1 MGLGKGKGKGKG
13 GVVRCGGVGRWEVI
27 WRVFGHWGGKGG
39 RVGGWGEGVG
49 EGRGGEGRG
58 DTVDSRICVC
68 RESGEWRG
76 FEKGGRRDMRTSIEG

>member
-1 MGLGKGKGKGKG
+1 MAIG
-13 GVVRCGGVGRWEVI
+13 GGREGGSGVG
-27 WRVFGHWGGKGG
+27 G
-39 RVGGWGEGVG
+39 RGLE
-49 EGRGGEGRG
+49 RGGEGRG